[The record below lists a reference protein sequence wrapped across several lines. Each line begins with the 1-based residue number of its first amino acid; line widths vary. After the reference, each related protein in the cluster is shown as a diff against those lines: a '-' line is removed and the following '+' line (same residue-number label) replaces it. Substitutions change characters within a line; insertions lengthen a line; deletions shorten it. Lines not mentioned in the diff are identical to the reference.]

1 MKAVILTAGEGTR
14 LRPFTNSEPK
24 GMLSIANRPI
34 LEYII
39 EALAQNKIRDII
51 MVVGYQKE
59 RIMSYFEDGKDLN
72 VKISYIVQ
80 RKSVGK
86 VGTAYALSM
95 AKKKVKDDLIVLPG
109 DNLIDARTVEDII
122 KGKEKYKVAI
132 VQSDIPSKYGVVEL
146 RGNVIR
152 NITEKPTDEISNLIS
167 TGIYKLPPSIF
178 DDISKVMDMGKY
190 DMTSVL
196 QYIIPKRKVTA
207 VLTHGLWQDV
217 VYPWDL
223 VDTNSL
229 ALKGAGAHTSGRIE
243 RHVILKGPVTIGK
256 GSIVRSGS
264 YIVGP
269 VIIGDGCEIGPNV
282 VIHPSTSIGNNVRI
296 GPNSVIEHSV
306 IMSDVNMGASAHI
319 SNSVICEGVEMGPQ
333 FCATSRS
340 TNIEMDN
347 ELHKVEHIGALI
359 GERTIIGDQVSI
371 IGGTIIGSNC
381 NIASHKV
388 ISSKLPDNSRIL

>member
-1 MKAVILTAGEGTR
+1 
-14 LRPFTNSEPK
+14 
-24 GMLSIANRPI
+24 MLPIANRPI
-34 LEYII
+34 LEYIV

-72 VKISYIVQ
+72 VKISYLVQ

-95 AKKKVKDDLIVLPG
+95 AKKKIKEDFIVLPG
-109 DNLIDARTVEDII
+109 DNLIDARTVADII

-146 RGNVIR
+146 KGNVIR
-152 NITEKPTDEISNLIS
+152 NIIEKPKEEISNLIS

-178 DDISKVMDMGKY
+178 DDIAKVMDMGRY

-196 QYIIPKRKVTA
+196 QYMIPKRKVSAIHTKG
-207 VLTHGLWQDV
+207 TWQDI

-223 VDTNSL
+223 VSINSL
-229 ALKGAGAHTSGRIE
+229 ALKNAGAHTSGRIE
-243 RHVILKGPVTIGK
+243 RHVILKGPVTVGK
-256 GSIVRSGS
+256 GTIVRSGS

-269 VIIGDGCEIGPNV
+269 VVIGDGCEIGPNV
-282 VIHPSTSIGNNVRI
+282 VIHPSTSIGDNVRI
-296 GPNSVIEHSV
+296 GPNSVIENSV
-306 IMSDVNMGASAHI
+306 IMNDVNLGASAHV
-319 SNSVICEGVEMGPQ
+319 SDSVICEGVEMGPQ

-347 ELHKVEHIGALI
+347 ELQKVEHIGALI
-359 GERTIIGDQVSI
+359 GERTTIGDQVSI
-371 IGGTIIGSNC
+371 IGGTIIGSSC
-381 NIASHKV
+381 NVASHKV
-388 ISSKLPDNSRIL
+388 ISSRLPDNSMVL